1 MLDRLFHS
9 QVSPSDPYVM
19 TLTHCRRGG
28 CRHRVSNKHLAAGRD
43 EFISRSGDR
52 PEWMLDEN
60 LHHTSASR
68 ESSRRMPGCLIRTFR
83 YLTIIW
89 AHQHGGYYY
98 LGREAASQEM
108 VSPPGRAAEGE
119 EGVAVHRF
127 MTTRRPGVVAEGQQ
141 RAGSRVELH
150 QHGPELC
157 LPRLSG
163 IVAIDRGLYH
173 RVGMRAGPR
182 VPVHGGPR
190 TPALPSFLPSPISIS
205 KKGRKHVTTSGCRPT
220 GRFSTWQEPRC
231 GTVSGDST
239 SCSSTGTGFTC
250 KVPFPPTPR
259 YRTAS
264 TSGGSLPC
272 SPATWVCSVHIA
284 WQQPKQEKMGNPSSP
299 SPLSYPP
306 LRRLSRR
313 SGKLGSSRAI
323 TEASSHTARETETL
337 GTEGSQPHVP
347 APGSRPPGSQRG
359 GLASCATHQR
369 SSTDNSPA
377 LARRPGI
384 SHPHCL
390 ADVEIQAPDA
400 EK

>member
-1 MLDRLFHS
+1 M
-9 QVSPSDPYVM
+9 
-19 TLTHCRRGG
+19 
-28 CRHRVSNKHLAAGRD
+28 
-43 EFISRSGDR
+43 
-52 PEWMLDEN
+52 
-60 LHHTSASR
+60 
-68 ESSRRMPGCLIRTFR
+68 
-83 YLTIIW
+83 
-89 AHQHGGYYY
+89 
-98 LGREAASQEM
+98 
-108 VSPPGRAAEGE
+108 
-119 EGVAVHRF
+119 
-127 MTTRRPGVVAEGQQ
+127 
-141 RAGSRVELH
+141 ELH
-150 QHGPELC
+150 QHRPELC

-284 WQQPKQEKMGNPSSP
+284 WQQPKQERWVTPHPLPP
-299 SPLSYPP
+299 SPTHHYDDCPV
-306 LRRLSRR
+306 
-313 SGKLGSSRAI
+313 
-323 TEASSHTARETETL
+323 
-337 GTEGSQPHVP
+337 VP
-347 APGSRPPGSQRG
+347 ANWGRVGQSPKPPVTRRG
-359 GLASCATHQR
+359 KPRHWAPRGANPMSPLLVPDPRAPSGVVWRHVRHTSGPALTTHQPWRAGQVSPILIVSLTSR
-369 SSTDNSPA
+369 SKRQMQRNE
-377 LARRPGI
+377 G
-384 SHPHCL
+384 
-390 ADVEIQAPDA
+390 QN
-400 EK
+400 